1 MHIHSNQLILNT
13 VNPYSA
19 AAEKAL
25 AAERGGKVRK
35 KLLKSS
41 ADVEAISNPE
51 EGSKLDL
58 WMNSGH
64 GATQGDLGYDTAGSG
79 SD

>member
-1 MHIHSNQLILNT
+1 MHIHGNQLSLNT

-25 AAERGGKVRK
+25 AAQRAAEVRK
-35 KLLKSS
+35 KLNKS
-41 ADVEAISNPE
+41 AGEIEGISNPE
-51 EGSKLDL
+51 EASLFGL

-64 GATQGDLGYDTAGSG
+64 GEMQGDLGYDAAGSG